1 MNTLRSF
8 LLFSILMVS
17 GYSIVA
23 QPGQGRRFDERIRDL
38 ESRRVAHITNA
49 LSLSPTEATMFWPVY
64 NEYLKKV
71 NDLNEEQRKWHQRM
85 ASARI
90 LSESE
95 AALIA
100 ENEVERMEKAASL
113 RRTYHEKLK
122 DILPVIKIAQLYEAE
137 REFNRMLFRET
148 QQRFRE

>member
-1 MNTLRSF
+1 MNTLRSVLISAI
-8 LLFSILMVS
+8 LLVYGFNL
-17 GYSIVA
+17 VA
-23 QPGQGRRFDERIRDL
+23 QPGMGRRFEERVRAL

-49 LSLSPTEATMFWPVY
+49 LSLSPKEATMFWPVY

-71 NDLNEEQRKWHQRM
+71 NDLNDEQRKWHQRM
-85 ASARI
+85 AASGNLA
-90 LSESE
+90 ESE

-122 DILPVIKIAQLYEAE
+122 EILPMTKIARLYEAE

-148 QQRFRE
+148 QQRFRQ